1 VRKFVK
7 YMHRFRVRLGHMAG
21 EESRDDQAPLEVC
34 LKKDISILKIKF
46 RDLQGKLKDRLA

>member
-1 VRKFVK
+1 
-7 YMHRFRVRLGHMAG
+7 MAG

-34 LKKDISILKIKF
+34 LKKDMSILKIKF